1 MNTFIEKNKGLLKFY
16 CVAARIIGWVLVL
29 GGLVWFFL
37 IIPSIDADISAR
49 ADALLYVIS
58 SMLFDFMMLGLIA
71 LGVTQFIRYLSETG
85 YQPGCI
91 LRKADRIF
99 YMYAVFLI
107 LKTYCK
113 YIWYNACYAELLQN
127 PEVSR
132 LLFMQPFFLPTLAK
146 VLILVGLGQTIRR
159 ILPII
164 EESKTLV

>member
-1 MNTFIEKNKGLLKFY
+1 MNTFIENNRRLLRIY
-16 CVAARIIGWVLVL
+16 CIAARIVGWVLVL
-29 GGLVWFFL
+29 GGLLWFFL
-37 IIPSIDADISAR
+37 IIPSIDVDISAR

-58 SMLFDFMMLGLIA
+58 SMLFDFIILGLIA
-71 LGVTQFIRYLSETG
+71 LGVTQFIRYVSETG
-85 YQPGCI
+85 YKPGYI

-146 VLILVGLGQTIRR
+146 VLILIGLGQTIRR
-159 ILPII
+159 ILSVI